1 MSKGGLL
8 HLHILVTP
16 EFKNELMACA
26 KEKNTQVSNLVRMWV
41 TERLRIEQKAKN
53 KNSSS

>member
-1 MSKGGLL
+1 MSKESLL

-16 EFKNELMACA
+16 ELKNELMECA
-26 KEKNTQVSNLVRMWV
+26 REKNTQLSNLVRMWV
-41 TERLRIEQKAKN
+41 TEKLREEQKPKK